1 MSRFLEAF
9 REEIKK
15 RKANVFAAAE
25 YCGGR
30 LESMQLVLT
39 NPCQNVY
46 SVAKAY
52 VVTAVGLAVDRGLLS
67 EEETVTEILRED
79 CPENYQ
85 RVWDQVTV
93 EMLLWHQVPLPKNF
107 LDIDVCDSREFGEDY
122 LAHILKTAVET
133 EDGTYPPRYTD
144 AAYYLLSRIV
154 EKRTGMGMDDFL
166 WKHLFFPTGCREAA
180 WSHCPRGHVIG
191 ATGLYIRAEEL
202 VKLGA
207 VYLQGGLWEDTR
219 ILSEDWVNTVLQK
232 GYELKPQAEG
242 RAFCKGGMRGQMLM
256 LIPEA
261 GRVVA
266 YQGCGDHNFV
276 DFIAAYDENRL
287 PN

>member
-1 MSRFLEAF
+1 MNRFLEAF
-9 REEIKK
+9 REEIEK

-25 YCGGR
+25 YCGGK
-30 LESMQLVLT
+30 LEAMQLVRT

-52 VVTAVGLAVDRGLLS
+52 VVTAIGLAVDRGLLS
-67 EEETVTEILRED
+67 TAETVTEILGED

-133 EDGTYPPRYTD
+133 EDGAYPPCYTD

-154 EKRTGMGMDDFL
+154 EKRTGMGLDDFL
-166 WKHLFFPTGCREAA
+166 WKHLLFPTGCREAA

-207 VYLQGGLWEDTR
+207 VYLQGGFWKDTR
-219 ILSEDWVNTVLQK
+219 ILSETWVNTVFQK

-242 RAFCKGGMRGQMLM
+242 RVICKGGMRGQMLM
-256 LIPEA
+256 LMPKT

-266 YQGCGDHNFV
+266 YQGCGDYNFV
-276 DFIAAYDENRL
+276 DFIAAYEENSVV
-287 PN
+287 

>member
-9 REEIKK
+9 REEIEK
-15 RKANVFAAAE
+15 RRANVFAVAQ
-25 YCGGR
+25 YRGDR
-30 LESMQLVLT
+30 LEAMQLVRT

-67 EEETVTEILRED
+67 TADTVTEILGED
-79 CPENYQ
+79 CPETYQ
-85 RVWDQVTV
+85 REWDQVTV
-93 EMLLWHQVPLPKNF
+93 EMLLLHRVPLPKNF
-107 LDIDVCDSREFGEDY
+107 LDIDAHDSLEFGEDY
-122 LAHILKTAVET
+122 LAYILKTAVET
-133 EDGTYPPRYTD
+133 EGGAYPPCYTD

-154 EKRTGMGMDDFL
+154 EKCTGMGLDDFL
-166 WKHLFFPTGCREAA
+166 WRHLLFPTGCREAA

-207 VYLQGGLWEDTR
+207 VYLQGGFWKDTR
-219 ILSEDWVNTVLQK
+219 ILSENWVNTVLQK
-232 GYELKPQAEG
+232 GYGLKPQAEG
-242 RAFCKGGMRGQMLM
+242 RVFCKGGMRGQMLM
-256 LIPEA
+256 LMPEA

-276 DFIAAYDENRL
+276 DFIVTYDEN
-287 PN
+287 PAG

>member
-1 MSRFLEAF
+1 MNRFLEAF
-9 REEIKK
+9 REEIEK

-25 YCGGR
+25 YCGGK
-30 LESMQLVLT
+30 LEAMQLVRT

-52 VVTAVGLAVDRGLLS
+52 VVTAIGLAVDRGLLS
-67 EEETVTEILRED
+67 TAETVTEILGED

-133 EDGTYPPRYTD
+133 EDGAYPPCYTD

-154 EKRTGMGMDDFL
+154 EKRTGMGLDDFL
-166 WKHLFFPTGCREAA
+166 WKHLLFPTGCREAA

-207 VYLQGGLWEDTR
+207 VYLQGGFWKDTR
-219 ILSEDWVNTVLQK
+219 ILSETWVNTVFQK

-242 RAFCKGGMRGQMLM
+242 RVICKGGMRGQMLM
-256 LIPEA
+256 LMPEA

-266 YQGCGDHNFV
+266 YQGCGEHNFV
-276 DFIAAYDENRL
+276 DFIVTYDEN
-287 PN
+287 PTG

>member
-1 MSRFLEAF
+1 MSGFLEAF
-9 REEIKK
+9 REEIEK
-15 RKANVFAAAE
+15 RKANVFAAAQ

-30 LESMQLVLT
+30 METMQLVRT

-46 SVAKAY
+46 SVSKVY

-67 EEETVTEILRED
+67 TAETVTQILKED

-93 EMLLWHQVPLPKNF
+93 EMLLLHQVPLPKNS

-122 LAHILKTAVET
+122 LAYILKTAVET
-133 EDGTYPPRYTD
+133 EDGMYTPRYTD

-154 EKRTGMGMDDFL
+154 EKRTGMGLDDFL
-166 WKHLFFPTGCREAA
+166 WKYLFLPTGCREAA

-207 VYLQGGLWEDTR
+207 VYLQGGLWEDSR

-242 RAFCKGGMRGQMLM
+242 RAFGKGGMRGQMLM
-256 LIPEA
+256 LMPEA

-266 YQGCGDHNFV
+266 YQGCGDYNFV
-276 DFIAAYDENRL
+276 DFIAAYDKK
-287 PN
+287 PAV